1 MLMVLLVQILYS
13 VQLHLLVVV
22 MVRMRVKIPA
32 MVVRVVVHREPK
44 KLRVLVHQVKDTTE
58 VCVDIT
64 VQVLAVVAVQVIPA
78 KELLAIRE
86 VVEV

>member
-22 MVRMRVKIPA
+22 MVRMRVKILA
-32 MVVRVVVHREPK
+32 MVVRVVVHREAK
-44 KLRVLVHQVKDTTE
+44 KFQALVYQVKDITE

-64 VQVLAVVAVQVIPA
+64 VQVLAVAVVQVILV
-78 KELLAIRE
+78 KELLVIQE